1 MQSGDGLCI
10 YECKI
15 YRMLTQYVE
24 IIPHL
29 NWLKIGRAL
38 RTLLRGIDTA
48 LVCALELVLT
58 CLAEL
63 KAIILGL
70 DTLASWA
77 LVRQGK

>member
-1 MQSGDGLCI
+1 M
-10 YECKI
+10 
-15 YRMLTQYVE
+15 
-24 IIPHL
+24 

-38 RTLLRGIDTA
+38 RTLVRGIYAA

-58 CLAEL
+58 YLAEL